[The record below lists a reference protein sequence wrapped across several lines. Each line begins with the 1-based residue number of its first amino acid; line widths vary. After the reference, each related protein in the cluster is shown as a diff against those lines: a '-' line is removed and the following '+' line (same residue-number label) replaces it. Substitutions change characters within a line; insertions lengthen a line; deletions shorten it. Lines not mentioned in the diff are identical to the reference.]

1 MTPPAG
7 HRKDEILD
15 ALARGANVAQFVS
28 FGPDFAQ
35 SHSRVRGFLPD
46 HRFAS
51 PEEAVAVLLDRTP
64 ERSVNIRSFN
74 PDSPKSRE
82 FLYGRTEAAEVLGE
96 LSRLASEGLWTIVN
110 ETIDVNDGGV
120 SGVAFGDLLEFAPG
134 DTPRCV

>member
-1 MTPPAG
+1 RFRCFRSAKSPDTWSELPDDRFSPVTPPAG

-28 FGPDFAQ
+28 FSPGLAQ
-35 SHSRVRGFLPD
+35 SHSRVRGFPPD

-64 ERSVNIRSFN
+64 ERSVNVRSFN

-82 FLYGRTEAAEVLGE
+82 LLYGRTEA
-96 LSRLASEGLWTIVN
+96 
-110 ETIDVNDGGV
+110 
-120 SGVAFGDLLEFAPG
+120 
-134 DTPRCV
+134 